1 MTPSSHDDDQLLKLD
16 LAFSLGFP
24 NADAFT
30 QAVTAE
36 QWDEWKTYWTS
47 RRDDAA

>member
-1 MTPSSHDDDQLLKLD
+1 MSNLNRDDDRLLKLD
-16 LAFSLGFP
+16 LSFSLGFP

-36 QWDEWKTYWTS
+36 QWDEWKAYWTS